1 MKPRFPHAGAGENAP
16 ESGSTAPREPRL
28 LIRPESR
35 EDRACCCPAR
45 PVVRAIM
52 PPTPERRHSVDLLLC
67 GHHYR
72 VSRPALAA
80 AGASIVTLSGSEDA
94 AAALLDVGTGTRPA
108 SDARRPHHGELRSW
122 RNREPGGRVGG
133 YACRDCP
140 FEVQTQQPD
149 FADPVQVPAP
159 GGAAGR
165 GPPPAP
171 AGEAGLGTR

>member
-1 MKPRFPHAGAGENAP
+1 MFGHTRTVTRADRAWLADELAEIDRAIGVTE
-16 ESGSTAPREPRL
+16 
-28 LIRPESR
+28 
-35 EDRACCCPAR
+35 RACCCPAR

-108 SDARRPHHGELRSW
+108 SDAHRRR
-122 RNREPGGRVGG
+122 RVTIL
-133 YACRDCP
+133 A
-140 FEVQTQQPD
+140 
-149 FADPVQVPAP
+149 
-159 GGAAGR
+159 
-165 GPPPAP
+165 
-171 AGEAGLGTR
+171 